1 MSRTGYKVAND
12 RNRYEVLALETERLR
27 LSVLRK
33 SEASRVNSYFVK
45 NRDFHK
51 KYSQTHT
58 EDYFT
63 VSMQRKYL
71 AYDYN
76 SFLDGTLVPLWITLK
91 ETGEIIGRVS
101 FFNFAFGGMMS
112 CACGYH
118 LDKEEPCFCA
128 GRYYLVMRA
137 RPGSAPMSPREIRLG
152 GPLFNSPSGQLI
164 PYLIRRRDVLHAQ
177 LQGLITAGVPDRN
190 LIIQVHEDISFYEAF
205 IQERMKCHDSAG
217 SVQSD

>member
-118 LDKEEPCFCA
+118 LDKDHTGKGYMTEALKGAMAFVFDE
-128 GRYYLVMRA
+128 YK
-137 RPGSAPMSPREIRLG
+137 
-152 GPLFNSPSGQLI
+152 
-164 PYLIRRRDVLHAQ
+164 LHR
-177 LQGLITAGVPDRN
+177 I
-190 LIIQVHEDISFYEAF
+190 EAF
-205 IQERMKCHDSAG
+205 IVPDNETSLNLVKRCGFHYEGRRISYMHINGRYRDHDAFYILEDD
-217 SVQSD
+217 VK

>member
-12 RNRYEVLALETERLR
+12 RNRYEVLSLETERLR

-118 LDKEEPCFCA
+118 LDKDHTGKGYMTEALKGAMAFVFDE
-128 GRYYLVMRA
+128 YK
-137 RPGSAPMSPREIRLG
+137 
-152 GPLFNSPSGQLI
+152 
-164 PYLIRRRDVLHAQ
+164 LHR
-177 LQGLITAGVPDRN
+177 I
-190 LIIQVHEDISFYEAF
+190 EAF
-205 IQERMKCHDSAG
+205 IVPDNEPSLNLVKRCGFHYEGRRISYMHINGRYRDHDAFYILEDD
-217 SVQSD
+217 VK

>member
-118 LDKEEPCFCA
+118 LDKDHTGKGYMTEALKGAMAFVFDE
-128 GRYYLVMRA
+128 YK
-137 RPGSAPMSPREIRLG
+137 
-152 GPLFNSPSGQLI
+152 
-164 PYLIRRRDVLHAQ
+164 LHR
-177 LQGLITAGVPDRN
+177 I
-190 LIIQVHEDISFYEAF
+190 EAF
-205 IQERMKCHDSAG
+205 IVPENEPSLNLVKRCGFHYEGRRISYMHINGRYRDHDAFYILEDD
-217 SVQSD
+217 VK

>member
-1 MSRTGYKVAND
+1 MSRTGYTFSND

-33 SEASRVNSYFVK
+33 SEAPRVTAYFVK
-45 NRDFHK
+45 NRDFQK
-51 KYSQTHT
+51 KYAQTHT
-58 EDYFT
+58 DDYFT

-76 SFLDGTLVPLWITLK
+76 SFLDGSLVPLWITLK

-118 LDKEEPCFCA
+118 LDKDHTGKGYMTEALKGAMAFVFDEYKMH
-128 GRYYLVMRA
+128 R
-137 RPGSAPMSPREIRLG
+137 I
-152 GPLFNSPSGQLI
+152 
-164 PYLIRRRDVLHAQ
+164 
-177 LQGLITAGVPDRN
+177 
-190 LIIQVHEDISFYEAF
+190 EAF
-205 IQERMKCHDSAG
+205 IVPDNEPSLNLVKRCGFHYEGKRISYMHINGRYRDHEAFYILEDDVK
-217 SVQSD
+217 

>member
-118 LDKEEPCFCA
+118 LDKDHTGKGYMTEALKGAMAFVFDE
-128 GRYYLVMRA
+128 YK
-137 RPGSAPMSPREIRLG
+137 
-152 GPLFNSPSGQLI
+152 
-164 PYLIRRRDVLHAQ
+164 LHR
-177 LQGLITAGVPDRN
+177 I
-190 LIIQVHEDISFYEAF
+190 EAF
-205 IQERMKCHDSAG
+205 IVPDNEPSLNLVKRCGFHYEGRRISYMHINGRYRDHDAFYILEDD
-217 SVQSD
+217 VK

>member
-33 SEASRVNSYFVK
+33 SEASRVNAYFVK

-71 AYDYN
+71 TYDYN
-76 SFLDGTLVPLWITLK
+76 SFLDGSLVPLWITLK

-118 LDKEEPCFCA
+118 LDMDHTGKGYMTEALKGAMAFVFDE
-128 GRYYLVMRA
+128 YK
-137 RPGSAPMSPREIRLG
+137 
-152 GPLFNSPSGQLI
+152 
-164 PYLIRRRDVLHAQ
+164 LHR
-177 LQGLITAGVPDRN
+177 I
-190 LIIQVHEDISFYEAF
+190 EAF
-205 IQERMKCHDSAG
+205 IVPDNEPSLNLVKRCGFHYEGRRISYMHINGRYRDHDAFYILEDD
-217 SVQSD
+217 VK

>member
-118 LDKEEPCFCA
+118 LDKDHTGKGYMTEA
-128 GRYYLVMRA
+128 
-137 RPGSAPMSPREIRLG
+137 
-152 GPLFNSPSGQLI
+152 
-164 PYLIRRRDVLHAQ
+164 
-177 LQGLITAGVPDRN
+177 LQGAMAFVFDEYKLHRI
-190 LIIQVHEDISFYEAF
+190 EAF
-205 IQERMKCHDSAG
+205 IVPDNEPSLNLVKRCGFHYEGRRISYMHINGRYRDHDAFYILEDD
-217 SVQSD
+217 VK

>member
-1 MSRTGYKVAND
+1 MSRTGYTVSND

-33 SEASRVNSYFVK
+33 SEAPRVTAYFVK

-51 KYSQTHT
+51 KYAQTHT
-58 EDYFT
+58 DDYFT

-76 SFLDGTLVPLWITLK
+76 SFLDGSLVPLWITLK

-118 LDKEEPCFCA
+118 LDKDHTGKGYMTEALKGAMAFVFDEYKMH
-128 GRYYLVMRA
+128 R
-137 RPGSAPMSPREIRLG
+137 I
-152 GPLFNSPSGQLI
+152 
-164 PYLIRRRDVLHAQ
+164 
-177 LQGLITAGVPDRN
+177 
-190 LIIQVHEDISFYEAF
+190 EAF
-205 IQERMKCHDSAG
+205 IVPDNEPSLNLVKRCGFHYEGKRISYMHINGRYRDHEAFYILEDDVK
-217 SVQSD
+217 

>member
-1 MSRTGYKVAND
+1 MSRTGYTVSND

-33 SEASRVNSYFVK
+33 SEAPRVTAYFVK

-51 KYSQTHT
+51 KYAQTHT
-58 EDYFT
+58 DGYFT

-76 SFLDGTLVPLWITLK
+76 SFLDGSLVPLWITLK

-118 LDKEEPCFCA
+118 LDKDHTGKGYMTEALKGAMAFVFDEYKMH
-128 GRYYLVMRA
+128 R
-137 RPGSAPMSPREIRLG
+137 I
-152 GPLFNSPSGQLI
+152 
-164 PYLIRRRDVLHAQ
+164 
-177 LQGLITAGVPDRN
+177 
-190 LIIQVHEDISFYEAF
+190 EAF
-205 IQERMKCHDSAG
+205 IVPDNEPSLNLVKRCGFHYEGKRISYMHINGRYRDHEAFYILEDDVK
-217 SVQSD
+217 